1 MRGTW
6 QVSIR
11 RACDV
16 LQFRRST
23 YHFKPRRPSQAGLRK
38 RIREI
43 AETLVRYGY
52 RRIHVLLER
61 EGWQVNHKRVYRL
74 YVEEGLQIRNKRP
87 KRKVAAKLRE
97 DRKAPT
103 APNQVWAMDF
113 LSDQLF
119 DGSKIRILAIV
130 DAFSRLSPAIDVRQ
144 RYRGSDV
151 VDTLERVTAIYGA
164 PKTIRVDNGPEFIS
178 RDMDLWAWS
187 NGVTL
192 DFSRPGKPTDNAYVE
207 SFNGKVRAE
216 CIDQNWF
223 LSLDDARSKCEDY
236 RREYNEERPHSAIGN
251 KTPVEFMKTIGQ
263 PSRAMVLRTGSSA
276 SGRSNV
282 RGKVTVTVPET
293 LITNGTELRG
303 ETAGAPSVFRRQR
316 HVL

>member
-74 YVEEGLQIRNKRP
+74 YVEEGLKIRNKRP

-263 PSRAMVLRTGSSA
+263 PSRAMV
-276 SGRSNV
+276 
-282 RGKVTVTVPET
+282 
-293 LITNGTELRG
+293 
-303 ETAGAPSVFRRQR
+303 
-316 HVL
+316 

>member
-1 MRGTW
+1 
-6 QVSIR
+6 VSIR
-11 RACDV
+11 RACSV
-16 LQFRRST
+16 LNFERST
-23 YHFKPRRPSQAGLRK
+23 YHYKSRRPSQAGLRK

-43 AETLVRYGY
+43 AETRVRYGY

-87 KRKVAAKLRE
+87 KRKVSAKLRE

-119 DGSKIRILAIV
+119 DGSKLRILAIV

-144 RYRGSDV
+144 RYKGSDV
-151 VDTLERVTAIYGA
+151 VDTLDRVTAIHGM
-164 PKTIRVDNGPEFIS
+164 PKSIRVDNGPEFIS
-178 RDMDLWAWS
+178 KDLDLWAWS

-192 DFSRPGKPTDNAYVE
+192 DFSRPGKPTDNAFVE

-223 LSLDDARSKCEDY
+223 LSLDDARSKCENY

-251 KTPVEFMKTIGQ
+251 KTPVEFMKSIGQ
-263 PSRAMVLRTGSSA
+263 PSRAMV
-276 SGRSNV
+276 
-282 RGKVTVTVPET
+282 
-293 LITNGTELRG
+293 
-303 ETAGAPSVFRRQR
+303 
-316 HVL
+316 